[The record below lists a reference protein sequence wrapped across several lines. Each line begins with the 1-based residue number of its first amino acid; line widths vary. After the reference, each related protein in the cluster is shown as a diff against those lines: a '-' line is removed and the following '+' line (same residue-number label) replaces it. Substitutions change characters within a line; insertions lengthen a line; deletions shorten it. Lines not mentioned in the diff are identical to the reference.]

1 MGKEIVW
8 CKIDKNKHLKAPS
21 SHKEEGAFFY
31 QKLSKIKKMKVL
43 KFGGTSVGSVESITK
58 LLQIIEKEQSGSG
71 SPVVVLSAMS
81 GVTNLLSDMANKA
94 EKGISFTDDLK
105 DLEERHF
112 HIIKELL
119 AVAKQNPVFTK
130 LRILFNELEDILQG
144 VMILGELTP
153 RTRDLILSYGE
164 RCSAFMISKIAGQKD
179 DDDLFVSAANLIKT
193 DSNYGQA
200 RVNME
205 LSKLLI
211 RDFYQKNND
220 KIIFTTGFIASNEE
234 GRITTLGRGGSDY
247 TAAIIASA
255 LNAEEIEIWTD
266 VNGMMTADP
275 RMVKKAFSLP
285 ELSYTEAMELSFF
298 GAKVIYP
305 PTMIPAFLKK
315 IPIVIRNTFEP
326 EFTGTVIRH
335 DCENSHLAIKGI
347 SSINDISI
355 INVEGS
361 GMVGKAGFSGR
372 LFSLL
377 AREQIN
383 IILIT
388 QSSSEHSITFAI
400 HPADAEKAQKLI
412 AQEFELELLAKKME
426 VPVFEHHLSVLA
438 IVGENMKQSPGISGK
453 LFHALGRNGINVRA
467 IAQGSSEYNIS
478 VVISKEDLKKGL
490 NAVHDAFFVG
500 LNKTLHLFCI
510 GTGNIG
516 STLFRQLL
524 AHQDFLQKHN
534 GLQIKVVGI
543 SNSRKMLFNED
554 GIKLENWSEELQKQ
568 GENAD
573 LASFVR
579 KMKELNLPNCV
590 LADNTASVE
599 PIDFYHEIFSANISI
614 VTCNK
619 IGNSGTFEQYKLFRD
634 SARLHG
640 VDFFYE
646 TNVGAGLPIV
656 KTLKDLMLSGDRIIK
671 IEAILSG
678 TISYIFNHY
687 KGDNSFHDVVKQAQE
702 KGYTEPDPRDDL
714 RGTDF
719 MRKMLILARDAGY
732 ALDPEDVIIE
742 NMLPQACLQAKSVDD
757 FYYALKSEHAFF
769 EDMKSKAEH
778 DKKVLRYI
786 GKLENGQV
794 KISLQMVDE
803 THPFYALS
811 GSDNIISF
819 STERYSERPMVVKGP
834 GAGAEVTAAGVF
846 ADIVNVGAN
855 KL

>member
-1 MGKEIVW
+1 M
-8 CKIDKNKHLKAPS
+8 KI
-21 SHKEEGAFFY
+21 
-31 QKLSKIKKMKVL
+31 L
-43 KFGGTSVGSVESITK
+43 KFGGTSVGSVESIGK
-58 LLQIIEKEQSGSG
+58 LLQIIEKEQNQSGN
-71 SPVVVLSAMS
+71 PVIVLSAMS
-81 GVTNLLSDMANKA
+81 GVTNLLSSMADIAAQGGTFSN
-94 EKGISFTDDLK
+94 ELRE
-105 DLEERHF
+105 LEERHF
-112 HIIKELL
+112 DVIKELL
-119 AVAKQNPVFTK
+119 AVPKQNPVFTK
-130 LRILFNELEDILQG
+130 LRILFNELEDLLQG
-144 VMILGELTP
+144 VLILRELTP
-153 RTRDLILSYGE
+153 RTRDLVLSYGE
-164 RCSAFMISKIAGQKD
+164 RCSAFMISKIAGQKL
-179 DDDLFVSAANLIKT
+179 DDDLYVNAADVIKT
-193 DSNYGQA
+193 DSSFGQA

-205 LSKLLI
+205 LTEILI
-211 RDFYQKNND
+211 RDFYANNPG
-220 KIIFTTGFIASNEE
+220 KMLFVTGFIASNEA

-247 TAAIIASA
+247 TAAIFGSA

-285 ELSYTEAMELSFF
+285 ELSYIEAMELSFF

-305 PTMIPAFLKK
+305 PTMIPAFMKK

-326 EFTGTVIRH
+326 EFQGSVIRH
-335 DCENSHLAIKGI
+335 DCENSNLSIKGI

-355 INVEGS
+355 INLEGS

-383 IILIT
+383 VILIT

-400 HPADAEKAQKLI
+400 HPTDAARAQQLI
-412 AQEFELELLAKKME
+412 EQEFELELLAKKIE
-426 VPVFEHHLSVLA
+426 SPVFEQDLSVLA
-438 IVGENMKQSPGISGK
+438 IVGENMKQTPGISGK

-478 VVISKEDLKKGL
+478 VVISREDLNKGL
-490 NAVHDAFFVG
+490 NAVHDAFFVE
-500 LNKTLHLFCI
+500 LNKTLNVFCL

-516 STLFRQLL
+516 TTLFKQLL
-524 AHQDFLQKHN
+524 EHNYFLQKHN
-534 GLQIKVVGI
+534 GIQIKVVGI
-543 SNSRKMLFNED
+543 GNTRKMMFDAE
-554 GIKLENWSEELQKQ
+554 GIDLENWQDTLYNE
-568 GENAD
+568 GEQAD
-573 LASFVR
+573 LSLFVER
-579 KMKELNLPNCV
+579 MKSMNLPNCV
-590 LADNTASVE
+590 FADNTASLK
-599 PIDFYHEIFSANISI
+599 PIEHYLDIFCSNISI

-619 IGNSGTFEQYKLFRD
+619 IGNSSSFAQYKLFRD
-634 SARLHG
+634 TARLHG

-656 KTLKDLMLSGDRIIK
+656 KTLKDLMISGDRILS

-678 TISYIFNHY
+678 TISYIFNNY
-687 KGDNSFHDVVKQAQE
+687 RGDVTFHDIVKQAQE

-732 ALDPEDVIIE
+732 ELEAADVEIE
-742 NMLPQACLQAKSVDD
+742 SMLPKSCLVAESVDD
-757 FYYALKSEHAFF
+757 FYKSLLAENNFF
-769 EDMKSKAEH
+769 ESMKKQAENG
-778 DKKVLRYI
+778 KQVLRYI
-786 GKLENGQV
+786 GKLENGKV
-794 KISLQMVDE
+794 KIGLQMVDD

-819 STERYSERPMVVKGP
+819 ITDRYKERPMVVKGP

-846 ADIVNVGAN
+846 ADIVHVGAN